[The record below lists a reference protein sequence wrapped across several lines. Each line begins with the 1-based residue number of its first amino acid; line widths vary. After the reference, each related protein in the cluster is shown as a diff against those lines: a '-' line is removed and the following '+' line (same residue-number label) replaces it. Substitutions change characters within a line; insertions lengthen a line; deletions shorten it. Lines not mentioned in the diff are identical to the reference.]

1 MKVLVLGAGYVGLAT
16 SVAVLQNGHEV
27 DLHDNNLEKLEQIS
41 KGVMPFF
48 ETGLTELI
56 SNSLSTNKLRIGIS
70 SDSYKCILICVGTP
84 SLPNGQID
92 LSQIIAAVDDAAQ
105 LSDSDGVIV
114 IKSTV
119 LPGTT
124 DEIQQSRP
132 GISLAMVPEFLREG
146 TAVQDALFPDRII
159 YGVNSK
165 SNAEF
170 LSGILN
176 PSKNAA
182 EMVTN
187 PSTAEMSKYISNSF
201 FATLITFANYWD
213 EIAKSNPNIDAVV
226 ALETLQSDRRFN
238 SANNELDFFKYLVPG
253 IGFGGS
259 CFPKDL
265 RAMASFEPVSR
276 MQNNLFNAI
285 LQINEERTAKSADR
299 FHKES
304 TASIYLI
311 AGMAFKEG
319 TSDTRESP
327 AIRFYEF
334 LKNKNQETY
343 WYDESIIDIPDD
355 LQSNRVDN
363 LAEFLQ
369 TRKSVEV
376 FWTNHDANLR
386 KKLEYLKAKFP
397 EHKFTGVRGQQIS

>member
-16 SVAVLQNGHEV
+16 SIAILQNGHEV
-27 DLHDNNLEKLEQIS
+27 DLLDNNREKLEQMS

-48 ETGLTELI
+48 EAGLAERI
-56 SNSLSTNKLRIGIS
+56 SSSLSANKLRLGIT

-92 LSQIIAAVDDAAQ
+92 LSQILAAVDDAAR
-105 LSDSDGVIV
+105 LADPDGVIV

-124 DEIQQSRP
+124 DGIQESRP
-132 GISLAMVPEFLREG
+132 DVSLAMVPEFLREG
-146 TAVQDALFPDRII
+146 TAVQDALYPDRII
-159 YGVNSK
+159 YGVSSE

-170 LSGILN
+170 LSEILN
-176 PSKNAA
+176 PSKTAS
-182 EMVTN
+182 EIITN

-213 EIAKSNPNIDAVV
+213 EIAQSNPKIDSFV
-226 ALETLQSDRRFN
+226 ALETLQSDRRFDSTN
-238 SANNELDFFKYLVPG
+238 HKLDFFKYLVPG

-265 RAMASFEPVSR
+265 RAMATFEPVSR
-276 MQNNLFNAI
+276 MQINLFNSI
-285 LQINEERTAKSADR
+285 LQINEERTTNTSAR
-299 FHKES
+299 YHKES
-304 TASIYLI
+304 NASTYLI
-311 AGMAFKEG
+311 AGITFKEG

-334 LKNKNQETY
+334 LKTKNQETY
-343 WYDESIIDIPDD
+343 WYDESIIDVPDN
-355 LQSNRVDN
+355 LESNRVHN
-363 LAEFLQ
+363 LGEFLQ
-369 TRKSVEV
+369 TTTSVEV
-376 FWTNHDANLR
+376 FWTNHDVNLR
-386 KKLEYLKAKFP
+386 KKLEHLKARFP
-397 EHKFTGVRGQQIS
+397 EHKFTGVRGQVIS